1 MQGVRILSEGGVRVD
16 IASPAGE
23 GTATTR
29 VGAAPLT
36 IDVGETPERMIE
48 RLITEN
54 PVIIF
59 SRKSCCMCHVMKKLL
74 SKIDVHPVVIELEE
88 SELGALAAH
97 DSQDQAQ
104 VQAQGQNEGGIAL
117 ADPAPAPAPTPT
129 PAVFIGG
136 KRVGGLKSLMAL
148 HLSGELVAM
157 LRDVGAIWMSY

>member
-1 MQGVRILSEGGVRVD
+1 MQGMRILSEGGVRVE
-16 IASPAGE
+16 IAAPVGE
-23 GTATTR
+23 GTVTGRT
-29 VGAAPLT
+29 GAAPLT

-97 DSQDQAQ
+97 DVQDQDQ
-104 VQAQGQNEGGIAL
+104 HQGQGQNEGGITVVG
-117 ADPAPAPAPTPT
+117 PAPAP

-136 KRVGGLKSLMAL
+136 KRVGGLESLMAL
-148 HLSGELVAM
+148 HLSGELVPM
-157 LRDVGAIWMSY
+157 LRDVGALWM